1 MRALTTNY
9 YSAVKAAERIS
20 INIAADKLNDIGLEE
35 GLVTAR
41 ADKD

>member
-9 YSAVKAAERIS
+9 YSTVKAAKRIS
-20 INIAADKLNDIGLEE
+20 TNIAADKLNNIRLEE

-41 ADKD
+41 ANKD